1 MTLLISSPGE
11 YPAVAAGAI
20 AGAIEE
26 AITGRGRCALALAG
40 GGTPAPVY
48 QALALHST
56 IRWSAVDIYF
66 GDERAVPPDDPA
78 SNFRMARESL
88 LDRIAVSAECV
99 HRMPAD
105 RRDRAVAA
113 TEYDALLPG
122 SLDVLL
128 LGMGEDGHT
137 ASLFPRSAALAES
150 QRRVLAVTGTKAP
163 VERLTITPP
172 VIAAARTIFV
182 MVRGSAKAA
191 MVSRVIEGH
200 DDPQNLPAQLARH
213 GTWLLDDD
221 AAALL
226 QLAGGAPD

>member
-1 MTLLISSPGE
+1 MTLLIASASE
-11 YPAVAAGAI
+11 YPAVAASAI
-20 AGAIEE
+20 AVAIEA
-26 AITGRGRCALALAG
+26 AITAGGRCTLALAG

-48 QALALHST
+48 QSLARHAT
-56 IRWSAVDIYF
+56 IRWSAVDIFF

-105 RRDRAVAA
+105 RRDRAAA
-113 TEYDALLPG
+113 AAEYDALLPA

-137 ASLFPRSAALAES
+137 ASLFPHSVALAELK
-150 QRRVLAVTGTKAP
+150 RRVLAVTGTKAP

-172 VIAAARTIFV
+172 VIAAARAIFV
-182 MVRGSAKAA
+182 LVRGSAKAA
-191 MVSRVIEGH
+191 MVSRVIAGR
-200 DDPQNLPAQLARH
+200 DDPQHLPVQLARH
-213 GTWLLDDD
+213 ATWLLDDD
-221 AAALL
+221 AAAALHL
-226 QLAGGAPD
+226 PGG